1 MGWRFF
7 KYKKGLQIEIIV
19 EILLGE
25 EFDYLRPKGKLVCK
39 IDSVYDVPKIDI
51 IFDDWY
57 INSVCL
63 WSKDKKTKATIFNV

>member
-1 MGWRFF
+1 MGWCFF
-7 KYKKGLQIEIIV
+7 KYKKGPQIEIIV

-57 INSVCL
+57 INSV
-63 WSKDKKTKATIFNV
+63 